1 MKRMS
6 QKELFSMINQ
16 FSFMLDEIVLFL
28 DTHPDCQ
35 EAIDAYNHYKHLRCE
50 AISDYTEMYGPISKY
65 DVNASNYW
73 DWVNKPWPWEG
84 ECGC

>member
-50 AISDYTEMYGPISKY
+50 AVSDYTEMYGPISKY
-65 DVNASNYW
+65 DVNVSNYW

>member
-50 AISDYTEMYGPISKY
+50 AVSDYTEMYGPISKY
-65 DVNASNYW
+65 DVNANNYW

>member
-16 FSFMLDEIVLFL
+16 FSFMLDELVLFL

-35 EAIDAYNHYKHLRCE
+35 EAIEAYNHYKHLRCE

-65 DVNASNYW
+65 DVNVNNYW